1 VRCFVGIFSK
11 TLVIGILV
19 QSSHTLMVEI
29 DRVVG
34 SNSLQNKTD
43 LLKNDCENL
52 FDPPQQ
58 LKV

>member
-1 VRCFVGIFSK
+1 
-11 TLVIGILV
+11 
-19 QSSHTLMVEI
+19 MVEI